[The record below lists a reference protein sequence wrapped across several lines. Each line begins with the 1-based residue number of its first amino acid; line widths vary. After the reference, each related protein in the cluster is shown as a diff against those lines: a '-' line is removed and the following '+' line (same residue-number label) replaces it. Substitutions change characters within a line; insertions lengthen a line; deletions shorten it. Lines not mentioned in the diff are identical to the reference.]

1 VEIFATTSLSSR
13 SNKEIKEM
21 FMLSHTLLTQSSALL
36 RGTCFAVALVL
47 VSSMPVAIAQS
58 VVPLDAF
65 SGSQG
70 PVKQTGVGT
79 SAPDTES
86 IGGGLDRSITVEVT
100 SVQNSAVG
108 NEISAS
114 VGGDEFSHS
123 QDSGVSGTSNT
134 LWTGFAGSDW
144 SGFTGLVLELVS
156 SDLGGPVTMAVVSP
170 SGQSSLT
177 KTVPGG
183 VSSALQVDF
192 PFSEFS
198 GSADLSNITS
208 LRMFVD
214 GKNVADWDMRVEL
227 IGLREGTP
235 QPVPGMTTVGLV
247 GALLGLPLISVFLA
261 RRRRRS

>member
-1 VEIFATTSLSSR
+1 
-13 SNKEIKEM
+13 M
-21 FMLSHTLLTQSSALL
+21 FSHNSLTQSSALL
-36 RGTCFAVALVL
+36 RGTCFAAALVL
-47 VSSMPVAIAQS
+47 VSSMPEAVAQS

-86 IGGGLDRSITVEVT
+86 IGGGVDRTITVEVT
-100 SVQNSAVG
+100 SVQNPQVG

-134 LWTGFAGSDW
+134 LWAGFAGSDW
-144 SGFTGLVLELVS
+144 SSFTGLVLELVS
-156 SDLGGPVTMAVVSP
+156 SDLGGPVTMTVAS
-170 SGQSSLT
+170 SGSQSSLT
-177 KTVPGG
+177 KVVPGG
-183 VSSALQVDF
+183 VGSTLEVDF

-198 GSADLSNITS
+198 GSANLSNITS
-208 LRMFVD
+208 LQMFVD

-235 QPVPGMTTVGLV
+235 QPVPGITTAGLV